1 MRTMSNLE
9 NATKELTVLADT
21 LTIKASAA
29 MKVASE
35 IKEPDKMCR
44 FLAERYMELIDDLV
58 EAGLIRSN
66 KPEQKKFR
74 QDGEFL
80 EAFLKSIFED

>member
-35 IKEPDKMCR
+35 IKNPDEMCR
-44 FLAERYMELIDDLV
+44 FLADIYIEMVDDLI
-58 EAGLIRSN
+58 EAGLIRSD
-66 KPEQKKFR
+66 KPEQKEFR

-80 EAFLKSIFED
+80 EALLKSIF

>member
-9 NATKELTVLADT
+9 NATKELTVLVDT

-29 MKVASE
+29 MKAASK
-35 IKEPDKMCR
+35 IKEHDKM
-44 FLAERYMELIDDLV
+44 FKFFADRYMELIDDLL

-80 EAFLKSIFED
+80 EALLKSIFED

>member
-21 LTIKASAA
+21 LTIKTSAD
-29 MKVASE
+29 MKVASK
-35 IKEPDKMCR
+35 IKEHDKMCE
-44 FLAERYMELIDDLV
+44 FFADRYMELIDDLL

-80 EAFLKSIFED
+80 EALLKSIFED

>member
-1 MRTMSNLE
+1 MKTMSNLE

-35 IKEPDKMCR
+35 IKEPDKMCK
-44 FLAERYMELIDDLV
+44 FLADRYMELIDDLV
-58 EAGLIRSN
+58 EAGLINSR
-66 KPEQKKFR
+66 KGR
-74 QDGEFL
+74 
-80 EAFLKSIFED
+80 KSK

>member
-35 IKEPDKMCR
+35 IKNPDEMCR
-44 FLAERYMELIDDLV
+44 FLADRYIEMVDDLI
-58 EAGLIRSN
+58 EAGLIRSD
-66 KPEQKKFR
+66 KPEQKEFR

-80 EAFLKSIFED
+80 EALLKSIF

>member
-1 MRTMSNLE
+1 
-9 NATKELTVLADT
+9 
-21 LTIKASAA
+21 

-35 IKEPDKMCR
+35 IKEPDKMCK
-44 FLAERYMELIDDLV
+44 FLADRYMELIDDLV

-74 QDGEFL
+74 
-80 EAFLKSIFED
+80 

>member
-1 MRTMSNLE
+1 MKTLSNLE

-35 IKEPDKMCR
+35 IKERDKMCE
-44 FLAERYMELIDDLV
+44 FLADRYMELIDDLL

-74 QDGEFL
+74 QDR
-80 EAFLKSIFED
+80 KSVV